1 MWPNP
6 LFTFTEEILNGKLHF
21 LCSIICINLKE
32 CSLNF
37 TNWDITF
44 LSIFTFKT
52 QVKTLRFSKYKS
64 IYLEI
69 ILLSI
74 LKQEINWLCVIIMSP
89 ASFRVNLHSIDCQNV
104 KKLLVPSRRYIWSL
118 SDSNGIRTHNHLVGN
133 RALNHLAKLV
143 GLAKWLSVA
152 LRNKSL

>member
-64 IYLEI
+64 ISLEI

-74 LKQEINWLCVIIMSP
+74 LKQEINRLYVIIMSP
-89 ASFRVNLHSIDCQNV
+89 ASFRVTLHSIVCQNV

-118 SDSNGIRTHNHLVGN
+118 SDSSGIRTHNHLVGN
-133 RALNHLAKLV
+133 RALDYLAKLV
-143 GLAKWLSVA
+143 GLAKWLCVA
-152 LRNKSL
+152 LRTKWL